1 MSKASTTRDV
11 IAGRYQISTR
21 IASGG
26 MGEVFRAW
34 DSNLRRTVALKVLPL
49 DRRSKPEVVERFRA
63 EAQSAARLSHPNV
76 VQVHDWGE
84 TETAHFMVMEYVRGR
99 NLRQI
104 LGLRG
109 SVSAR
114 QACEIMI
121 GVLDALGAAHDRGL
135 VHRDVKPEN
144 ILVTIDG
151 QVKVTDF
158 GIARAVEDGTKTA
171 GLYGTVAYV
180 SPEQARGVQIDNR
193 ADLYSAGCVLYELLT
208 GSRPFEGDAASV
220 LNQHLNGRVPP
231 PSQEGPDVPMQLD
244 QIVLHATEAKPDRR
258 YASAAEMKADLV
270 RMTPMLGNSA
280 PLSELAMEVTTEVAP
295 EMHDTEVP
303 DEEKR
308 RRLRWWHAA
317 LLLLVAGVALAAY
330 AFRPVAVPRLVGRTA
345 GAAQAELDALSLF
358 TKIERVRSDQP
369 INRVV
374 GTRPG
379 TGEKVRWHG
388 TVTLEVSTGPE
399 LTDLPNLVG
408 MSLED
413 ATKVIE
419 ERRLQLGETSE
430 RFDPAAKGLVL
441 EQDPKPGRRKVS
453 DPVNL
458 VVSKGPETVVVP
470 DVRTKPFAE
479 AAAMLQQAG
488 LEPVREDVFNDA
500 PLDQVVDQQPGP
512 SSKINKGSQVR
523 LLVSKGPEPFAMPD
537 VKNKPCTEAK
547 AQLEALGLVVV
558 VNSRGAGCGSNKVLD
573 QDPFPGAQVKK
584 GMEATL
590 YVS

>member
-1 MSKASTTRDV
+1 MSKTTTTRDV

-49 DRRSKPEVVERFRA
+49 DRSSKAEVVERFRA

-109 SVSAR
+109 RVSAR

-121 GVLDALGAAHDRGL
+121 GVLDALEAAHDRGL

-151 QVKVTDF
+151 GVKVADF
-158 GIARAVEDGTKTA
+158 GIARAVEDVTLTA

-180 SPEQARGVQIDNR
+180 SPEQARGAQIDRR
-193 ADLYSAGCVLYELLT
+193 ADLYSAGCVFYELLT

-231 PSQEGPDVPMQLD
+231 PSQEVPEVPNQLD
-244 QIVLHATEAKPDRR
+244 QIVLHATEPEPGRR
-258 YASAAEMKADLV
+258 YGSAAEMKTELA
-270 RMTPMLGNSA
+270 RMIPTLGSSA
-280 PLSELAMEVTTEVAP
+280 PLSELSMEVTTEVAP

-303 DEEKR
+303 DEPKR
-308 RRLRWWHAA
+308 RRVKWWHAT
-317 LLLLVAGVALAAY
+317 LLLLVIGVALAAY
-330 AFRPVAVPRLVGRTA
+330 TFRPVDVPRLEGRTA
-345 GAAQAELDALSLF
+345 GAAQAELDALSLV
-358 TKIERVRSDQP
+358 TKIEKVRSDQP

-379 TGEKVRWHG
+379 AGEKVRWHG

-408 MSLED
+408 ATLED
-413 ATKVIE
+413 ATKIIE
-419 ERRLQLGETSE
+419 EKRLQLGEIIE
-430 RFDPAAKGLVL
+430 RFDKAPKGLVL
-441 EQDPKPGRRKVS
+441 DQDPKPGRRKVS

-458 VVSKGPETVVVP
+458 VVSKGPETALVP
-470 DVRTKPFAE
+470 DVRTKPFVE
-479 AAAMLQQAG
+479 AAAILQQAG
-488 LEPVREDVFNDA
+488 FEPVREDVFNDA
-500 PLDQVVDQQPGP
+500 PVDQVVDQQPRP
-512 SSKINKGSQVR
+512 SSKVDKGSQVR
-523 LLVSKGPEPFAMPD
+523 VIVSKGPEPFAMPD

-547 AQLEALGLVVV
+547 AQLEGMGLVVV
-558 VNSRGAGCGSNKVLD
+558 VNSRGAGCGANKVLD
-573 QDPFPGAQVKK
+573 QDPYPGAQVKK
-584 GMEATL
+584 GTEATL